1 MWRSEPHTPVASTR
15 TIASSRASSSGSGR
29 SSIRTSP
36 GAWKLTACMEGARY
50 NVRAVIHAL
59 VMIKAEREAMHSL
72 GGKLADVEG
81 VTEAFSVTGEWDFVA
96 IMRLRQAEELA
107 ELVTGTLSRI
117 RGIRETHTM
126 VAFEVYSQHDL
137 ESLFSIG
144 A

>member
-1 MWRSEPHTPVASTR
+1 
-15 TIASSRASSSGSGR
+15 
-29 SSIRTSP
+29 
-36 GAWKLTACMEGARY
+36 MEHARY
-50 NVRAVIHAL
+50 MVRAVIHAL
-59 VMIKAEREAMHSL
+59 VMIKAERESMHSL

-96 IMRLRQAEELA
+96 ILRLRQAEDLA

-137 ESLFSIG
+137 EALFSIG